1 MKHFGWVA
9 GLGVAGL
16 LVAGI
21 PAQAQSGS
29 TTGSQ
34 STEDQMKGSG
44 STTSQG
50 TGSAGSSTMGSGS
63 ATGSS
68 TGMESSKN
76 ELTGTVQKFD
86 RETKELTL
94 ANSDKTLKV
103 SESTTVMKDGQ
114 AGTLSDIKEGEQV
127 RASFS
132 GSGDTLQV
140 SQIEVMTAGSTG
152 TSGMGTGSTGT
163 TTPPSDTGTG
173 STGTTTTPPSDTGT
187 GSTGTTTTPPSDT
200 GTTHDSGSSGA
211 TPPPSKGY

>member
-1 MKHFGWVA
+1 
-9 GLGVAGL
+9 
-16 LVAGI
+16 
-21 PAQAQSGS
+21 
-29 TTGSQ
+29 
-34 STEDQMKGSG
+34 
-44 STTSQG
+44 
-50 TGSAGSSTMGSGS
+50 MGSGS

-68 TGMESSKN
+68 MGMESSKN

-94 ANSDKTLKV
+94 ANSDKKLKV

-140 SQIEVMTAGSTG
+140 SQIEVMTAGTTGTG

-187 GSTGTTTTPPSDT
+187 GTTTTPPSDT
-200 GTTHDSGSSGA
+200 GTTKTPDSGSSGA